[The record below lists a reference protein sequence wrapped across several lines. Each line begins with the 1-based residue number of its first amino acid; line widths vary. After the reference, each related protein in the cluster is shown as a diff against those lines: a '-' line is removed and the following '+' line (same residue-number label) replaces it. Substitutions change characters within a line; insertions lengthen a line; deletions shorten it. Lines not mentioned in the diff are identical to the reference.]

1 MPKPIKKI
9 IVKKTTIQEDEVK
22 SILMRTL
29 DAANERKKHLII
41 AMAAVVGIVAL
52 YIIFSIYAASSKEKA
67 YALETNAYNYYYGID
82 IKESMT
88 EKERWGKALN
98 LYKQSVETKA
108 TPTARFYLGN
118 CYYNLGD
125 FDNSIKEYTAFID
138 KFGSQ
143 KEILPVVYQKLASA
157 YSKKNNNAKAIETLD
172 KLAQM
177 NNGIFKDTALA
188 LQARYYE
195 TAGESGKAM
204 EKYKELVKLFPS
216 SSWSAEAKGKI
227 SREEGA
233 KKPASNKEEGNT
245 AKGKN

>member
-1 MPKPIKKI
+1 MPKPIKKR
-9 IVKKTTIQEDEVK
+9 IVKKTAVQEDEVK
-22 SILMRTL
+22 SALMRTL
-29 DAANERKKHLII
+29 DAANERKRHLII
-41 AMAAVVGIVAL
+41 ALAAVVGIVAI
-52 YIIFSIYAASSKEKA
+52 YIIFSVYSASSKEKA
-67 YALETNAYNYYYGID
+67 YALETDAYKYYYGID
-82 IKESMT
+82 IKENLT

-98 LYKQSVETKA
+98 LYKQSVDIKA

-125 FDNSIKEYTAFID
+125 FDNAIKEYTSFIE

-143 KEILPVVYQKLASA
+143 KEILPVVYQKLAAA
-157 YSKKNNNAKAIETLD
+157 YLKKNNNAKAIETLD
-172 KLAQM
+172 KLAQL

-195 TAGESGKAM
+195 TAGESGKAT
-204 EKYKELVKLFPS
+204 EKYRELVKLFPT

-227 SREEGA
+227 SREESA

>member
-1 MPKPIKKI
+1 MPKPIKKR
-9 IVKKTTIQEDEVK
+9 IVKKTTIREDEVK

-41 AMAAVVGIVAL
+41 ALSVVVGLIAIYIV
-52 YIIFSIYAASSKEKA
+52 FSIYSASSKEKA
-67 YALETNAYNYYYGID
+67 YALEMNAYNYYYGID
-82 IKESMT
+82 IKESLT

-98 LYKQSVETKA
+98 LYKQSVDIKA

-118 CYYNLGD
+118 CYYNLDD
-125 FDNSIKEYTAFID
+125 FDNAIKEYTAFID

-157 YSKKNNNAKAIETLD
+157 YLKKNNNAKAIETLD
-172 KLAQM
+172 KLAQL

-188 LQARYYE
+188 LEARHYE
-195 TAGESGKAM
+195 TAGDSGKAM

-216 SSWSAEAKGKI
+216 SSWSAEAKAKI
-227 SREEGA
+227 SREEDA
-233 KKPASNKEEGNT
+233 KKPAEKKEEGNT

>member
-1 MPKPIKKI
+1 MPKPIKKK

-22 SILMRTL
+22 SALMRTL
-29 DAANERKKHLII
+29 DAARERQKNLII
-41 AMAAVVGIVAL
+41 ALSVVVGIAAI
-52 YIIFSIYAASSKEKA
+52 YIIFSIYSASSKEKA
-67 YALETNAYNYYYGID
+67 YALETDAYKYYYGID

-88 EKERWGKALN
+88 EKERWEKALE
-98 LYKQSVETKA
+98 LYKKSVEAKA

-125 FDNSIKEYTAFID
+125 FDNAIKEYTAFID

-157 YSKKNNNAKAIETLD
+157 YLKKNNNAKAIETLD
-172 KLAQM
+172 ALAKV

-188 LQARYYE
+188 LQARSYE
-195 TAGESGKAM
+195 TAGESGKAT
-204 EKYKELVKLFPS
+204 EKYKELVKLFPD
-216 SSWSAEAKGKI
+216 SSWSAEAKAKI
-227 SREEGA
+227 PKDA
-233 KKPASNKEEGNT
+233 VKPAENKEEGNT